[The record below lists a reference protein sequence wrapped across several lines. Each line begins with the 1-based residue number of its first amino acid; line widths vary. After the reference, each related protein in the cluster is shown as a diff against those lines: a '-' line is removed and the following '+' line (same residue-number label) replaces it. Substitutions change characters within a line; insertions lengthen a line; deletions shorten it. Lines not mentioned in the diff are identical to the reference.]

1 MGMSSCTRN
10 SRNSRL
16 SRMTS
21 YRGSKYLHHSYGR
34 IHQCK
39 MDLQSTHPGRRA
51 RSSMNP
57 CSRCSTCSASSD
69 TYIPRS
75 PMAPMRR
82 QPSPTVATDDATTHV
97 RRAGTN
103 RQLHEV
109 LKHHRRRRQWRR
121 SAGASTRKAGRWAA
135 ERRRRRVHSPRRR
148 PPGAVQP
155 ETTRPRMQPPA
166 GIRAAA
172 QPHLSRPQKRVRCF
186 DSS

>member
-1 MGMSSCTRN
+1 
-10 SRNSRL
+10 
-16 SRMTS
+16 MTS

-103 RQLHEV
+103 RHLYGV
-109 LKHHRRRRQWRR
+109 LKKQHRRCRRRRSIRQPTRN
-121 SAGASTRKAGRWAA
+121 AGTSCAT
-135 ERRRRRVHSPRRR
+135 RR
-148 PPGAVQP
+148 PHPPWCPVASACMP
-155 ETTRPRMQPPA
+155 RTAHTRDSCGSFARQAPRGPTSVPHVCKA
-166 GIRAAA
+166 CGTNTAA
-172 QPHLSRPQKRVRCF
+172 QVVPDVALP
-186 DSS
+186 

>member
-1 MGMSSCTRN
+1 
-10 SRNSRL
+10 
-16 SRMTS
+16 MTS
-21 YRGSKYLHHSYGR
+21 YRGTKYLHHSYGR

-103 RQLHEV
+103 RHLHGV
-109 LKHHRRRRQWRR
+109 LKHHRRRQWRR
-121 SAGASTRKAGRWAA
+121 SAGASTQKAGTWAA
-135 ERRRRRVHSPRRR
+135 ERRRRHIHSPLFLLVLFRALRR
-148 PPGAVQP
+148 PPGGPVQP

-166 GIRAAA
+166 GMCAAA
-172 QPHLSRPQKRVRCF
+172 QAHLSRPRK
-186 DSS
+186 